1 MGYNSSMTA
10 VDAPGEGTGAHDAA
24 APADASGAEAGSR
37 TAPSDGT
44 EPGDTTEPGTGTEP
58 GEVTEPASG
67 LGAAVERQLRRLDRV
82 QQRRRPLAVL
92 VGVVKKFGDDQ
103 AGNLAALIAYYAFFS
118 LFPLLLLLTTI
129 VGFVLEGDREAQQ
142 SVVDSVLNR
151 FPGFGDQ
158 LAANIGSFQ
167 GSGLAVVVSSL
178 FALWGGLGALGAMQ
192 NAMNTVWAVR
202 IEQRPPFLVERAR
215 SLVMLVVLGSGAIA
229 TTVVTNVAGSLEGLP
244 LLARAFVV
252 AVTLA
257 LNIGLFLLAFKV
269 LTRKG
274 IDWKQLV
281 PGSVVA
287 GVAFLILQSI
297 GGWYITATLGRSTPL
312 YGTFAVVLGLLTW
325 LYLQAQITVL
335 AAELNV
341 VLARRLYPR
350 SIISTELADLTSAD
364 ERALASY
371 AAIQQRH
378 PHQQVTVTFD
388 DRSTSRTDDD
398 GPGAAV
404 PEPGVRSE

>member
-1 MGYNSSMTA
+1 MT
-10 VDAPGEGTGAHDAA
+10 TR
-24 APADASGAEAGSR
+24 PATSPRSI
-37 TAPSDGT
+37 S
-44 EPGDTTEPGTGTEP
+44 
-58 GEVTEPASG
+58 
-67 LGAAVERQLRRLDRV
+67 
-82 QQRRRPLAVL
+82 
-92 VGVVKKFGDDQ
+92 
-103 AGNLAALIAYYAFFS
+103 YYAFFS

-129 VGFVLEGDREAQQ
+129 VGYVLEGDREAQQ
-142 SVVDSVLNR
+142 SVVDAVLSR

-167 GSGLAVVVSSL
+167 GSGLAVVVSAL
-178 FALWGGLGALGAMQ
+178 FAFWGGLGALGAMQ

-202 IEQRPPFLVERAR
+202 IEQRPPFLIERAR

-252 AVTLA
+252 AVTLV
-257 LNIGLFLLAFKV
+257 LNVGLFLLAFKV
-269 LTRKG
+269 LTREG

-281 PGSVVA
+281 PGSIVA
-287 GVAFLILQSI
+287 GMAFLILQSI
-297 GGWYITATLGRSTPL
+297 GGWYISATLGRSTPL

-325 LYLQAQITVL
+325 LYVQAQVTVL

-341 VLARRLYPR
+341 VLARQLYPR
-350 SIISTELADLTSAD
+350 SIIGTELADLTSAD

-388 DRSTSRTDDD
+388 DGRRTGDE
-398 GPGAAV
+398 GPSGT
-404 PEPGVRSE
+404 PPDPDPSSE